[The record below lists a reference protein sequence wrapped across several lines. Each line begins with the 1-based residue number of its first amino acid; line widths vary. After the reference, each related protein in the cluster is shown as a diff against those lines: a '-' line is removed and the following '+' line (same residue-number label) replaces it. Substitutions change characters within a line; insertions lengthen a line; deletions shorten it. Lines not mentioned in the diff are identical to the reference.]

1 MNRITVAV
9 DQRDETGKGPAR
21 RLRAAGQIPAIF
33 YGRKT
38 DPIKLALNEHE
49 FRKLLEQAG
58 SNPLFDLQIDGS
70 TSRSA
75 LLKERQ
81 VRAVD
86 GKILHLD
93 FHEVLMDEAV
103 EVSVTLE
110 YDGKPIGVEKGGDFL
125 IITREIRVSC
135 LPGNIPAKI
144 VVDVSTL
151 ELGHSV
157 HVGEISLPEG
167 VTADMEA
174 GVALASVTAPR
185 KEEEEAPAEEAEKA
199 EQD

>member
-38 DPIKLALNEHE
+38 DPIKLALNAHE
-49 FRKLLEQAG
+49 FRKLLEQGG
-58 SNPLFDLQIDGS
+58 SNPLFDLRIDE
-70 TSRSA
+70 TTTRSA

-81 VRAVD
+81 VNPTD

-93 FHEVLMDEAV
+93 FHEVLMDEVV
-103 EVSVTLE
+103 EVTVPVE
-110 YDGKPIGVEKGGDFL
+110 FEGKPIGVEKGGDFL
-125 IITREIRVSC
+125 IVMREIRVSC

-144 VVDVSTL
+144 VVDVTTL
-151 ELGHSV
+151 ELGHSI
-157 HVGEISLPEG
+157 HVGEITLPEG
-167 VTADMEA
+167 VTPDMEA
-174 GVALASVTAPR
+174 GIALASVTAPK
-185 KEEEEAPAEEAEKA
+185 KEEEEAPAEEPEKA
-199 EQD
+199 E

>member
-110 YDGKPIGVEKGGDFL
+110 YEGKPIGVEKGGDFL

-135 LPGNIPAKI
+135 LPGNIPEKI